1 MNGLFS
7 PDHYHFQAC
16 SALFLISGLLAS
28 GFLSFVR
35 RKRIGGAG
43 VYLLL
48 LLWAVAHWLFA
59 QVLESAAATAGLQL
73 FWRQVATP
81 AIASCPVFFFLFA
94 LRYALAGN
102 FPTRYWS
109 SLLFAL
115 PGITVFLAITNERF
129 HGLWS
134 EILLNPGTGR
144 LFFEPGPWF
153 WVHVVYSSVL
163 LFAGALLIVKRA
175 LQVSRHAMSQFFV
188 LLAGSLAPL
197 VVNASSF
204 LRGTLGQTPDWM
216 PLAFLFSSGMLTV
229 GITRLGILDLVPVAR
244 SLLVETMP
252 DGVLVV
258 DPRGGIADLNPAM
271 ASILGRD
278 RGEIYGMTMEE
289 AFRDWWGISGFF
301 DGDGEGLAEVERVL
315 PDGGK
320 LAYEV
325 KVSTLRDR
333 RAGGRPAVMGKLFVF
348 RDASLRR
355 KVEEQ
360 LREAAVVDPLT
371 GLMNIRAAYGL
382 LEELVKGKRSD
393 GTIFSLA
400 LLDLDHFKR
409 INDTL
414 GHRAGDDVLE
424 KFAALVRKS
433 SVPGQVSARYGGDE
447 FLLVFSDYSKRE
459 AEILLLGLLEE
470 VRLSIRAAPGRKLS
484 MGFSAGLV
492 DTEEFSTLSELT
504 VEKMLEVADERL
516 YQAKAAGRNRVCADS
531 PIGTRSNL

>member
-7 PDHYHFQAC
+7 LYNFQAG
-16 SALFLISGLLAS
+16 SVLFLISGLLAS
-28 GFLSFVR
+28 GFLGFVR
-35 RKRIGGAG
+35 RKRIAGAG

-59 QVLESAAATAGLQL
+59 GSLESAAATGDLKL
-73 FWRQVATP
+73 FWRQVAMP
-81 AIASCPVFFFLFA
+81 ASASCPVFFFLFA
-94 LRYALAGN
+94 LRYSLAGN
-102 FPTRYWS
+102 FPARNWI

-115 PGITVFLAITNERF
+115 PGVTLFLAITNERF

-134 EILLNPGTGR
+134 EILLKPETAR

-163 LFAGALLIVKRA
+163 LFAGALLIIKRA
-175 LQVSRHAMSQFFV
+175 LRVSRNAVPQFFV
-188 LLAGSLAPL
+188 LLAGALAPL
-197 VVNASSF
+197 VVTFLSF
-204 LRGTLGQTPDWM
+204 LRGTIGQAPDWM
-216 PLAFLFSSGMLTV
+216 PLAFLFSAGMLTV
-229 GITRLGILDLVPVAR
+229 GVTRLGILDLVPVAR

-258 DPRGGIADLNPAM
+258 EPRGGIADLNPAM
-271 ASILGRD
+271 ASILGRE
-278 RGEIYGMTMEE
+278 REEIYGLMIED
-289 AFRDWWGISGFF
+289 AFRDWWGISDFF
-301 DGDGEGLAEVERVL
+301 EGDGEGLAEVERVF
-315 PDGGK
+315 PDGRK
-320 LAYEV
+320 VPYEV

-333 RAGGRPAVMGKLFVF
+333 RAKGRPVLMGKLFVF

-360 LREAAVVDPLT
+360 LREAAAVDPLT

-382 LEELVKGKRSD
+382 LEKLVMGKRSD

-414 GHRAGDDVLE
+414 GHRAGDDFLE

-447 FLLVFSDYSKRE
+447 FLIVFSDYSKRE

-470 VRLSIRAAPGRKLS
+470 VRLSIRADPGRRILT
-484 MGFSAGLV
+484 GFSAGLV
-492 DTEEFSTLSELT
+492 DTEEFPILSELT
-504 VEKMLEVADERL
+504 VEKLLEVADERL
-516 YQAKAAGRNRVCADS
+516 YQAKAAGRNRICADS
-531 PIGTRSNL
+531 PIGTGSKL

>member
-1 MNGLFS
+1 M
-7 PDHYHFQAC
+7 
-16 SALFLISGLLAS
+16 
-28 GFLSFVR
+28 
-35 RKRIGGAG
+35 
-43 VYLLL
+43 
-48 LLWAVAHWLFA
+48 
-59 QVLESAAATAGLQL
+59 AA
-73 FWRQVATP
+73 
-81 AIASCPVFFFLFA
+81 
-94 LRYALAGN
+94 
-102 FPTRYWS
+102 
-109 SLLFAL
+109 
-115 PGITVFLAITNERF
+115 
-129 HGLWS
+129 
-134 EILLNPGTGR
+134 
-144 LFFEPGPWF
+144 
-153 WVHVVYSSVL
+153 
-163 LFAGALLIVKRA
+163 
-175 LQVSRHAMSQFFV
+175 
-188 LLAGSLAPL
+188 
-197 VVNASSF
+197 
-204 LRGTLGQTPDWM
+204 
-216 PLAFLFSSGMLTV
+216 
-229 GITRLGILDLVPVAR
+229 
-244 SLLVETMP
+244 
-252 DGVLVV
+252 
-258 DPRGGIADLNPAM
+258 
-271 ASILGRD
+271 ILGKD
-278 RGEIYGMTMEE
+278 REEVYGMTIDE
-289 AFRDWWGISGFF
+289 AFRDWWGIPGFF
-301 DGDGEGLAEVERVL
+301 EVEQDGLVEVERIL
-315 PDGGK
+315 PGGGK
-320 LAYEV
+320 AAYEV
-325 KVSTLRDR
+325 QVSTLRDR

-371 GLMNIRAAYGL
+371 GLMNIRAVYGL

-424 KFAALVRKS
+424 KFAAIVRKS

-516 YQAKAAGRNRVCADS
+516 YQAKASGRNCVCADS